1 MLKAKL
7 MYKLIHRENSFIKG
21 VGKEDNKLG
30 AILMGVVVLAGGG
43 LLAVLYDTIVM
54 IGKW

>member
-1 MLKAKL
+1 

-54 IGKW
+54 ISKW